1 MVAFKM
7 STVAPQPITWGG
19 RERERVRERKAGR
32 NKLITRTNYGY
43 TLNKLINK

>member
-19 RERERVRERKAGR
+19 RERERERKAGR
-32 NKLITRTNYGY
+32 NKLITRTNYGI

>member
-19 RERERVRERKAGR
+19 REREREREKEKQGE
-32 NKLITRTNYGY
+32 
-43 TLNKLINK
+43 IN